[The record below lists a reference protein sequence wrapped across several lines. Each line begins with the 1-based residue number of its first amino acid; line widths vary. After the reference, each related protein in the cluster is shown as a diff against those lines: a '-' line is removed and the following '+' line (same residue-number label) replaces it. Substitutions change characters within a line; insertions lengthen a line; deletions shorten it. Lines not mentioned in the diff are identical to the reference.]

1 MKRLTSK
8 VPDKE
13 KRTILSELRRE
24 LGFVID
30 PAERKAGEV
39 IKTYPRQI
47 FYGMVVIILISVVL
61 RFTILSPQKSTVAN
75 KPVVAPAIENMKKN
89 SIDELPSDPMV
100 KLQKMID
107 LRTKVEELLRRGHLS
122 RQDSL
127 FIINAEETIKKI
139 KDEKN

>member
-8 VPDKE
+8 LPDKE

-24 LGFVID
+24 FGFMID
-30 PAERKAGEV
+30 PAEKRAGEV
-39 IKTYPRQI
+39 IKQYPRQI
-47 FYGMVVIILISVVL
+47 FYGMVVIILISVGL
-61 RFTILSPQKSTVAN
+61 RFTILSPERSPRAN
-75 KPVVAPAIENMKKN
+75 APVLAPAIEKMKKN
-89 SIDELPSDPMV
+89 SIDELPSDPMA

-107 LRTKVEELLRRGHLS
+107 LRTKVEELMRRGHLT